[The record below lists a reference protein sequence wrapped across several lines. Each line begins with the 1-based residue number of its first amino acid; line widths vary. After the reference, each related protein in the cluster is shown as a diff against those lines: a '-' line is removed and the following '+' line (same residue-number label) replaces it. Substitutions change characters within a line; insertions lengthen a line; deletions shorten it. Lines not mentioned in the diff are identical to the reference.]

1 MIIFEL
7 NKEDS
12 EYAERISQL
21 SEMSIVVEDPKSF
34 CSDLNTVIQIGVSL
48 APYAISAV
56 TLIIIELIK
65 NKKKI
70 KIKVSNEGFEIEG
83 DEEKVIEIA
92 QKLINEKQEEKAQEV
107 LQKLLEGNLSKS

>member
-7 NKEDS
+7 NKEDLV
-12 EYAERISQL
+12 YAEKIRQL

-70 KIKVSNEGFEIEG
+70 KIKVSNDGFEIEG

-92 QKLINEKQEEKAQEV
+92 QKLINEKQEEKAQEI
-107 LQKLLEGNLSKS
+107 LRNLLEGSLSKS

>member
-7 NKEDS
+7 SKEDS
-12 EYAERISQL
+12 AYAEKICQL
-21 SEMSIVVEDPKSF
+21 SEISIIVDEPKSF
-34 CSDLNTVIQIGVSL
+34 SSDLNTVIQIGVSL

-70 KIKVSNEGFEIEG
+70 KIKVSTDGFELDG

-92 QKLINEKQEEKAQEV
+92 RKLINEKQEDKAQKV
-107 LQKLLEGNLSKS
+107 LQRLLDGNISEL